1 MATSAPVPTATDDDV
16 CRHLALGELTVL
28 ARITDSSNN
37 ALLVKVM
44 HEGRTQHAIHKP
56 IRGERP
62 LWDYPDGSLVARER
76 AAYLLSHAG
85 GFDIVPPTI
94 LRDGPFG
101 PGSLQS
107 WIGAVDVAADSG
119 LVEVCPP
126 GQAPPGWIV
135 VLRGED
141 GVGRPVVLAHADDPG
156 LRVMALFDAVINNSD
171 RKGSHIL
178 RDAAR
183 LRGIDHGVSLS
194 VEPKVRTVLWG
205 FIGQPLSAGERARLE
220 RVAQAI
226 DTDLREDLEDLL
238 TTAEIRALSERIVGL
253 LRTGAFPAPAP
264 GWPAIPWPAL

>member
-16 CRHLALGELTVL
+16 CRHLGLGELTVL
-28 ARITDSSNN
+28 SRIADSSNN
-37 ALLVKVM
+37 ALLVEVR
-44 HEGRTQHAIHKP
+44 HEGSTLHAIHKP
-56 IRGERP
+56 LRGERP

-85 GFDIVPPTI
+85 GFDVVAPTI
-94 LRDGPFG
+94 LREGPFG

-107 WIGAVDVAADSG
+107 WIGDVDAPTDSG
-119 LVEVCPP
+119 LVDVCAP
-126 GQAPPGWIV
+126 GKAPPGWIV

-141 GVGRPVVLAHADDPG
+141 GAGHPVVLAHADDPG
-156 LRVMALFDAVINNSD
+156 LRTMALFDAVINNSD

-178 RDAAR
+178 RQDTR

-205 FIGQPLSAGERARLE
+205 FIGQPFTAWERACLD
-220 RVAQAI
+220 RVSQAI
-226 DTDLREDLEDLL
+226 QGDLSEDLQALL
-238 TTAEIRALSERIVGL
+238 TAAEIGALSQRVGGL

-264 GWPAIPWPAL
+264 GWPAIPWPAI